1 MGSRT
6 PAPPAIVIHDL
17 EDARAA
23 LAAAAALG
31 RPVTLVSAAGAAGYA
46 GAAWF
51 LRVVARAAADHP
63 EAEWTAVLD
72 CADHPGHV
80 LSALRQGAKAVR
92 YSGAKARAT
101 KLAAIA
107 EQSGALLV
115 TGRLKALD
123 LRGEANPQAA
133 CRAWLDAKGPG
144 GRDGS

>member
-1 MGSRT
+1 MGRQT
-6 PAPPAIVIHDL
+6 PGPPAIVIHDL

-31 RPVTLVSAAGAAGYA
+31 RPVSLVSAAGAAGYA

-51 LRVVARAAADHP
+51 LLVVARAAADHP
-63 EAEWTAVLD
+63 QAEWTAVLD

-92 YSGAKARAT
+92 YSGPKASAA

-107 EQSGALLV
+107 EQSGARLV
-115 TGRLKALD
+115 TGRLAALD
-123 LRGEANPQAA
+123 LRGEPDPQAA
-133 CRAWLDAKGPG
+133 CRAWLDAKESG
-144 GRDGS
+144 GRNGR